1 MARTGTSDDTTALL
15 NRLRRIEGQI
25 RGIQRMV
32 EEDRECD
39 DLVTQIMA
47 VRSGVEQVGRIL
59 LDRHLER
66 CLLTGSDVDAARLD
80 EVKKVLRLGMR
91 FAAAGEG
98 SPSG

>member
-66 CLLTGSDVDAARLD
+66 CLLAGSDVDAARLD

-98 SPSG
+98 PPSG

>member
-1 MARTGTSDDTTALL
+1 MARTDTPDDATALL

-66 CLLTGSDVDAARLD
+66 CLLAGSAVDAARLD

-91 FAAAGEG
+91 FAAADEG
-98 SPSG
+98 PPSG

>member
-98 SPSG
+98 PPSG